1 MYVTVNVGMAV
12 VKKDIFV
19 TVNVYIIKSMA
30 VNIVESDLI

>member
-1 MYVTVNVGMAV
+1 MSVTVNVGMAV

-19 TVNVYIIKSMA
+19 TVNVGMA